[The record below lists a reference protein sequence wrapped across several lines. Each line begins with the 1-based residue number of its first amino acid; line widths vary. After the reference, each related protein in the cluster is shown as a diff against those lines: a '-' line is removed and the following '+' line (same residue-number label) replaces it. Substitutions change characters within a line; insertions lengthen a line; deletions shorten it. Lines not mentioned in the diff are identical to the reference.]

1 MDSYDAIVV
10 GSGASGGWAAREL
23 TASGLRTLV
32 LEAGPD
38 HEADAGGPPV
48 APDPARQPVQSRS
61 YAYGPETAHLFVD
74 DVEHPYWHPEGRSFD
89 WIRGRQVGGRMH
101 VWAGMS
107 PRLSDHDLHAANR
120 DGFGEDWPLDEAD
133 LAPYYD
139 RVERFLGVEPP
150 PLSAGELLLQRAVVD
165 RWPTRRVT
173 GPPIA
178 TAAPSAALVEA
189 ARTRRMTLRPNAFV
203 TKVLVGHDSHRARG
217 VAYVDGADG
226 GEREAVGRVVFL
238 CASTIESTRLLL
250 NSATR
255 HHPRGLANSSGVVGR
270 YLADHTFG
278 VGIDGRAPL
287 PVGSDTGAAATHGAA
302 IPAFRNVT
310 EHDVDFLRGY
320 GVRVLVD
327 GSGRFWMR
335 AFGEV
340 LSRFDNRIELDA
352 SRPDRWGVPTVR
364 IDCAYGENER
374 LMAADQVACLSEMAE
389 AAGFEIETVHPDAAP
404 PGSSAHELGTARMG
418 RDPRSSVLNS
428 FNQAWDVENLFVT
441 DGASFTSAGHQNPTL
456 TMMALTS
463 RACDYAIARLRRR
476 EL

>member
-10 GSGASGGWAAREL
+10 GSGACGGWAAKEL
-23 TASGLRTLV
+23 TENGLRVLV

-38 HEADAGGPPV
+38 HDAAEREEGGSA
-48 APDPARQPVQSRS
+48 APTQPIQSRS
-61 YAYGPETAHLFVD
+61 YAHGPETAHLFVD
-74 DVEHPYWHPEGRSFD
+74 DADHPYSHPADRPFA
-89 WIRGRQVGGRMH
+89 WIRGRQVGGRLH

-107 PRLSDHDLHAANR
+107 PRLSDHDLAAARR
-120 DGFGEDWPLDEAD
+120 DGAGEDWPIAYAD

-139 RVERFLGVEPP
+139 RVERQLGVRGML
-150 PLSAGELLLQRAVVD
+150 PLSPGELSLKQAVEG
-165 RWPTRRVT
+165 RWDTRQVT

-178 TAAPSAALVEA
+178 TAPAATTLAAA
-189 ARTRRMTLRPNAFV
+189 ARTRRLTLRPDSVV
-203 TKVLVGHDSHRARG
+203 TRVLVGHESSRARG
-217 VAYVDGADG
+217 VAFADRLTG
-226 GEREAVGRVVFL
+226 REEEVAGRVVFL

-250 NSATR
+250 ASATR
-255 HHPRGLANSSGVVGR
+255 DHPNGLANSSGVLGL
-270 YLADHTFG
+270 YLTDHTFG
-278 VGIDGRAPL
+278 VGIDGVAPL
-287 PVGSDTGAAATHGAA
+287 PTGQAAAGTPHGAA

-320 GVRVLVD
+320 GARLLVD
-327 GSGRFWMR
+327 ASGRFWMR

-340 LSRFDNRIELDA
+340 LPRAENRIELDPA
-352 SRPDRWGVPTVR
+352 RLDRWGVPTVR
-364 IDCAYGENER
+364 IDCAYGDNER

-389 AAGFEIETVHPDAAP
+389 AAGFAIEAVHPDPAP
-404 PGSSAHELGTARMG
+404 PGSSSHELGTARMG

-463 RACDYAIARLRRR
+463 RACDYAVARLRRR

>member
-1 MDSYDAIVV
+1 MEAYDAIVI
-10 GSGASGGWAAREL
+10 GSGACGGWAAREL
-23 TASGLRTLV
+23 TAAGLRTLV

-38 HEADAGGPPV
+38 HDADGTPS
-48 APDPARQPVQSRS
+48 APAPGRQPIQSRS
-61 YAYGPETAHLFVD
+61 YAHRPETAHLFVD
-74 DVEHPYWHPEGRSFD
+74 DVDHPYAHPDGRSFD
-89 WIRGRQVGGRMH
+89 WIRGRQVGGRLH

-107 PRLSDHDLHAANR
+107 PRLTDHDLHAASR
-120 DGFGEDWPLDEAD
+120 DGLGEDWPLTEAD

-139 RVERFLGVEPP
+139 RVERFLAVESA
-150 PLSAGELLLQRAVVD
+150 PLSAGEELLQRTVAD

-178 TAAPSAALVEA
+178 TAAPGAALADA
-189 ARTRRMTLRPNAFV
+189 ARTRRMTLRPNAVV
-203 TKVLVGHDSHRARG
+203 THVLVGPDSHRARG
-217 VAYVDGADG
+217 VAYVDTTDG
-226 GEREAVGRVVFL
+226 SEREATARLVFL

-250 NSATR
+250 NSATH
-255 HHPRGLANSSGVVGR
+255 HHPSGLANSSGVLGR

-278 VGIDGRAPL
+278 VGIDGRVPL
-287 PVGSDTGAAATHGAA
+287 PAGGNGGTPAAHGAA

-320 GVRVLVD
+320 GVRLLVD
-327 GSGRFWMR
+327 TSGRFWMR

-340 LSRFDNRIELDA
+340 LPRFESRVELEPD
-352 SRPDRWGVPTVR
+352 RPDRWGVPTVR
-364 IDCAYGENER
+364 IDCAYGDNEQ

-389 AAGFEIETVHPDAAP
+389 AAGFEVEAVHPDPAS

-418 RDPRSSVLNS
+418 RDSRNSVLNS

-463 RACDYAIARLRRR
+463 RACDYAVARLRRR